1 MSNALVSIIY
11 KDDLEKEAEAFLRKY
26 YKEDLLQLM
35 WIDPIELARRMQ
47 LTVLRHHI
55 SEDMTVFGQI
65 YLKRNTMRI
74 K

>member
-35 WIDPIELARRMQ
+35 WIDPI
-47 LTVLRHHI
+47 
-55 SEDMTVFGQI
+55 
-65 YLKRNTMRI
+65 
-74 K
+74 